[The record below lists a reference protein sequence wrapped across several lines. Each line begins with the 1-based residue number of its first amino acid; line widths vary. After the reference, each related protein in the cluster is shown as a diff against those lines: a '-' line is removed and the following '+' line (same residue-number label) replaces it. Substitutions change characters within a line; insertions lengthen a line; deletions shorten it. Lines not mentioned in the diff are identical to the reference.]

1 MKIYLIRLNLRF
13 SDILVISFLRFILAS
28 LLLIITFGCSF
39 DTKTGIWKNINEQ
52 KSANIKLIKLS
63 DSKEKIQTE
72 LNSQSI
78 ISFNSKIKSNNAW
91 SMSGLNSMNFTGH
104 LQFRGQIND
113 FSKFKF
119 KKIQYNKIKENPLI
133 VGKNYFITIDEKGS
147 ILKYVKGKLQWKKN
161 IYEKKRERKKI
172 KNISLGVSGKKIY
185 GADNLGNYY
194 AINMNDGEIV
204 WLKKHRGTFNSQIKF
219 FKDKLFIIDNDN
231 VIWCFSAADGNEVW
245 SFKTKSTFIKSK
257 KRLSLV
263 LTMDSVIFSNSAG
276 DITKLDINTGQAIWI
291 MPTQNT
297 LVQYETNFLEISD
310 IVLLN
315 KNLFFSNN
323 FSKIYS
329 INTDTGIL
337 NWIQNIN
344 STIRPVII
352 DRNLFTISNE
362 GYLIVINSETGK
374 IIRSKYILDK
384 LDEKKREKTL
394 IHGFLIASNKVYITT
409 NLGYLIV
416 CSVDTGNV
424 ENMIKISKSELSEP
438 IISDNRLHIL
448 TNNAVVVFN

>member
-1 MKIYLIRLNLRF
+1 
-13 SDILVISFLRFILAS
+13 
-28 LLLIITFGCSF
+28 
-39 DTKTGIWKNINEQ
+39 
-52 KSANIKLIKLS
+52 
-63 DSKEKIQTE
+63 
-72 LNSQSI
+72 
-78 ISFNSKIKSNNAW
+78 
-91 SMSGLNSMNFTGH
+91 
-104 LQFRGQIND
+104 
-113 FSKFKF
+113 
-119 KKIQYNKIKENPLI
+119 
-133 VGKNYFITIDEKGS
+133 
-147 ILKYVKGKLQWKKN
+147 
-161 IYEKKRERKKI
+161 
-172 KNISLGVSGKKIY
+172 
-185 GADNLGNYY
+185 
-194 AINMNDGEIV
+194 
-204 WLKKHRGTFNSQIKF
+204 
-219 FKDKLFIIDNDN
+219 
-231 VIWCFSAADGNEVW
+231 
-245 SFKTKSTFIKSK
+245 
-257 KRLSLV
+257 
-263 LTMDSVIFSNSAG
+263 MDSVIFSNSAG

-297 LVQYETNFLEISD
+297 LVQYEANFLETSD

-384 LDEKKREKTL
+384 LDEKKREKML